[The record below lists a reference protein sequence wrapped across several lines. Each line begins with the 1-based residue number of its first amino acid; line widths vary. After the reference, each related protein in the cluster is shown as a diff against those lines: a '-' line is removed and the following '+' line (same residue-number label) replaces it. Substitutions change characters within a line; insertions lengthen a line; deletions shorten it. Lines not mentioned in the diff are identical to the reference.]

1 MPAEKLNN
9 IDPDSPQAIVAEND
23 PNYRAGYGTGV
34 LNEVITEPLPKRI
47 TTDGETVI
55 NRGNSWI
62 VLGRDRP
69 ASRSSGFGGSGATQA
84 SAIDLVVGMGALERE
99 RREPEYADPNFK
111 GDAARIY
118 ISQRSDIDDAFNI
131 TSESASDIGNQKNQS
146 AIGMKADSVRIIGTN
161 GIKLLTRMHN
171 RDSRGGLA
179 AYNGI
184 ELVAGGRSGGE
195 KAEEHLQYMV
205 KGENL
210 VDALSEL
217 EDRISG
223 IYAIVLNFL
232 KAQIQVNSAI
242 SSHNHMG
249 TGTGGNAGGPIV
261 TVVNTA
267 PSFTLPSTC
276 VQAIQDAAEGMV
288 DNMKGRTNM
297 NINWHNKYL
306 VEASSNYILSKYNK
320 VN

>member
-9 IDPDSPQAIVAEND
+9 IDPDSGQAIIAEND

-34 LNEVITEPLPKRI
+34 LNEAIVEPLPKRI

-69 ASRSSGFGGSGATQA
+69 ASRASGFGGSGATQA
-84 SAIDLVVGMGALERE
+84 SAIDLVVGMGALDRD
-99 RREPEYADPNFK
+99 EPEYADPNFK
-111 GDAARIY
+111 GDSARIY
-118 ISQRSDIDDAFNI
+118 ISQRSNIDDAFNI
-131 TSESASDIGNQKNQS
+131 TSERASDIGNQKNQS

-184 ELVAGGRSGGE
+184 ELVAGGRAGGE
-195 KAEEHLQYMV
+195 KAEEQLQYMV

-217 EDRISG
+217 EDRIVELYS
-223 IYAIVLNFL
+223 IVLNFL
-232 KAQIQVNSAI
+232 KAQIQVNAAI
-242 SSHNHMG
+242 ASHNHMG
-249 TGTGGNAGGPIV
+249 TGVGGNAGGPIA
-261 TVVNTA
+261 TVVTTA

>member
-1 MPAEKLNN
+1 MPTEKLNN
-9 IDPDSPQAIVAEND
+9 IDPDSPQATIADND
-23 PNYRAGYGTGV
+23 PGYRAGVGTGV
-34 LNEVITEPLPKRI
+34 LNEVISEPLPKRI

-131 TSESASDIGNQKNQS
+131 TSERASDIGNQKNQS

-242 SSHNHMG
+242 GSHNHMG
-249 TGTGGNAGGPIV
+249 SGVGGNAGGPIA

-267 PSFTLPSTC
+267 PSFTLPSAC
-276 VQAIQDAAEGMV
+276 VQAIQDAAEGVV

-306 VEASSNYILSKYNK
+306 IEASSNYILSKYNK

>member
-9 IDPDSPQAIVAEND
+9 IDPDSGQAIIAEND
-23 PNYRAGYGTGV
+23 PSYKAGHGTGV
-34 LNEVITEPLPKRI
+34 LNETIVEPLPKRI

-69 ASRSSGFGGSGATQA
+69 ASRASGFGGSGATQA
-84 SAIDLVVGMGALERE
+84 SAIDLVVGMGALDRK
-99 RREPEYADPNFK
+99 EPEYADPNFK

-131 TSESASDIGNQKNQS
+131 TSEGASDIGNQKNQS

-161 GIKLLTRMHN
+161 GIKLLTRIHN
-171 RDSRGGLA
+171 RDSRGGTA

-232 KAQIQVNSAI
+232 KAQIQVNSAVG
-242 SSHNHMG
+242 SHNHMG
-249 TGTGGNAGGPIV
+249 TGVGGNAGGPIA

>member
-1 MPAEKLNN
+1 MPTEKLNN

-34 LNEVITEPLPKRI
+34 LNEAIIEPLPKRI

-69 ASRSSGFGGSGATQA
+69 ASRASGFGGSGATQA
-84 SAIDLVVGMGALERE
+84 SAIDLVVGMGALESS
-99 RREPEYADPNFK
+99 EPEYADPNFK

-118 ISQRSDIDDAFNI
+118 ISQRSDIDDAFQI
-131 TSESASDIGNQKNQS
+131 KSGVSDIGNQKNQS

-161 GIKLLTRMHN
+161 GIKLLTRLEN
-171 RDSRGGLA
+171 GDSRGGTA
-179 AYNGI
+179 AFTGI
-184 ELVAGGRSGGE
+184 ELIAGGRVEKGE
-195 KAEEHLQYMV
+195 LQYMV
-205 KGENL
+205 KGDNL
-210 VDALSEL
+210 VNALSEL
-217 EDRISG
+217 EDRISA
-223 IYAIVLNFL
+223 IYSIVLNFL
-232 KAQIQVNSAI
+232 KAQIQVNAAVG
-242 SSHNHMG
+242 SHNHMG

-267 PSFTLPSTC
+267 PSFTLPSAC

-306 VEASSNYILSKYNK
+306 LEASSDYILSKYNK